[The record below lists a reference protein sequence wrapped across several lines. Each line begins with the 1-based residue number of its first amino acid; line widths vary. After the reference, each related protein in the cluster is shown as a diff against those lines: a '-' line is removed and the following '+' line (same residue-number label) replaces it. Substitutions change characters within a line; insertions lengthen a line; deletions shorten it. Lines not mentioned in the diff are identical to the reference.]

1 MPIAVGVKKTVA
13 FKKQSGLGV
22 IATGGAA
29 TGQYL
34 RRVTST
40 IDLSKNTFKSNEILP
55 SQQRRDYRH
64 GVRSISGSL
73 SGELSV
79 GAYQAFFES
88 MCRQAVQAAATTGA
102 LINVT
107 SAVTTGAAGTFTR
120 AAGSYLT
127 DGFKIGDVV
136 NWTGWATTGT
146 ANNAHNFLITA
157 LTATVMTVLAIDGV
171 PIGAK
176 AAGDSVTCTVVGKKT
191 WVPASGHTRDYY
203 TIEHFNSDISQS
215 EVFTDCVIAS
225 LKLSLSPSD
234 MTKVEWGILG
244 LNLTTSTSAYFTSP
258 TAAATGGILTGVNGI
273 LIINGTAV
281 AFVTSMTLDMEGSY
295 TAPGGVVGAVV
306 DPDIFP
312 GGVDVTGQMTLFF
325 VDGTYRDLFVGE
337 VETSATVVMTANNTP
352 NAPFV
357 AINMSR
363 VKFGGATKDDGEK
376 GIMLTIPFT
385 ALENINGGAAVANL
399 QTTISFQDSAFT

>member
-107 SAVTTGAAGTFTR
+107 SAVITGAAGTFTR